1 MKNSSKKITNKRS
14 NKKRFS
20 KYSHYKSRGGRQGP
34 PKWKIYGYRS
44 EDDYIQDQEEQLR
57 RERLRRE
64 RLERELQK
72 VLNNPIIQSIM
83 MIIMNND
90 QAERFQTHI
99 RENIRIED
107 NVQSY
112 NQMIREFINQA
123 LELLNHQQIV
133 VTRRIMNAIRKESAE
148 RTRMN
153 QPYGHP
159 EMLDTIERVLRGNM
173 DELVRNDS
181 SGGSGG
187 GYYKRFTRKN
197 KNSSNRRK

>member
-1 MKNSSKKITNKRS
+1 MKMNSKKTTYKNKRS
-14 NKKRFS
+14 NRKHFS
-20 KYSHYKSRGGRQGP
+20 KNRKSSYKGGKQGP

-44 EDDYIQDQEEQLR
+44 EDDYIQYQEEQV
-57 RERLRRE
+57 RRE

-83 MIIMNND
+83 MIIMNDD

-107 NVQSY
+107 NVQNY
-112 NQMIREFINQA
+112 NQMIREFINRA
-123 LELLNHQQIV
+123 LELLNDQQIV
-133 VTRRIMNAIRKESAE
+133 VTRKIMNAIRRERAE

-159 EMLDTIERVLRGNM
+159 EMLDTIERVLRENM

-181 SGGSGG
+181 GG
-187 GYYKRFTRKN
+187 GKKKYYKRFTRKN
-197 KNSSNRRK
+197 RPSRHI

>member
-1 MKNSSKKITNKRS
+1 MKINSKKKTYNRS
-14 NKKRFS
+14 NRKYFS
-20 KYSHYKSRGGRQGP
+20 KIRKSYKGGKQGP
-34 PKWKIYGYRS
+34 PKWKIYGYKS
-44 EDDYIQDQEEQLR
+44 EDDYIQDREEQLR
-57 RERLRRE
+57 REQLRRE

-90 QAERFQTHI
+90 QAEIFQTHI

-107 NVQSY
+107 NVQNY
-112 NQMIREFINQA
+112 NQMIREFINRA

-133 VTRRIMNAIRKESAE
+133 ITRRIMNATRRERAE

-153 QPYGHP
+153 QPYGHT
-159 EMLDTIERVLRGNM
+159 EILDTIERVLRENM

-181 SGGSGG
+181 GG
-187 GYYKRFTRKN
+187 GKKKYYKRFTRKN
-197 KNSSNRRK
+197 RNT

>member
-34 PKWKIYGYRS
+34 PKWKIYGYKS
-44 EDDYIQDQEEQLR
+44 EDDYIQDREEQLR
-57 RERLRRE
+57 REQLRRE

-107 NVQSY
+107 NVQNY
-112 NQMIREFINQA
+112 NQMIREFINRA

-159 EMLDTIERVLRGNM
+159 EMLDTIERVLRENM

-181 SGGSGG
+181 GG
-187 GYYKRFTRKN
+187 GKKKYYKRFTRKN
-197 KNSSNRRK
+197 RNT